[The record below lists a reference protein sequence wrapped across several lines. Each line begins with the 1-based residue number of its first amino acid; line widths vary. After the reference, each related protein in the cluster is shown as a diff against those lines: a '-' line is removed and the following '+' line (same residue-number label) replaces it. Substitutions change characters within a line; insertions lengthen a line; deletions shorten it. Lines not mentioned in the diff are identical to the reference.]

1 MTEAPASPLHYWGGG
16 AEISHVW
23 GLTFQLD
30 EENIFNANCT
40 VEYDSRSFLRST
52 APAKSRGVL

>member
-1 MTEAPASPLHYWGGG
+1 MTAAPTSPLHYWGE

-30 EENIFNANCT
+30 EENIPNANCT
-40 VEYDSRSFLRST
+40 VEYDSRSFLGST
-52 APAKSRGVL
+52 GPAKSRGVL